1 MAFDYTGS
9 FSGSF
14 FGDITASN
22 GVVSSSAQVIAN
34 LPAGSISGSS
44 QVSYNSIQNRPTTIT
59 NFQKN
64 SITANNNFRQTTFPA
79 ISSSVSSRLT
89 AVEDAGDHQ
98 TLSFNDGN
106 STLSIARGNTVDLSS
121 LAGGGAG
128 GGTNITASH
137 DGTAIT
143 KAVRSFNFVGNAVS
157 ASNVGSA
164 VTITI
169 SSGSGGG
176 SVPSG
181 TISSSAQ
188 LPSGILSSS
197 AQLPSGIVS
206 SSAQVSITS
215 VDSA

>member
-143 KAVRSFNFVGNAVS
+143 
-157 ASNVGSA
+157 
-164 VTITI
+164 
-169 SSGSGGG
+169 
-176 SVPSG
+176 
-181 TISSSAQ
+181 
-188 LPSGILSSS
+188 
-197 AQLPSGIVS
+197 
-206 SSAQVSITS
+206 
-215 VDSA
+215 